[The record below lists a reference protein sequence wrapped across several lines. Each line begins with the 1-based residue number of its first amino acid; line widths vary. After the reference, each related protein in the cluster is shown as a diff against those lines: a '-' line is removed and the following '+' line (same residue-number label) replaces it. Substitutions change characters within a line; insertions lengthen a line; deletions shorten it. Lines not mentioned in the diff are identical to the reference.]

1 MRIFSCADLKEIN
14 NKVVNVFKGGE
25 LAYTAPFIH
34 LFELLKSNN
43 ENHINR
49 DIKYLWTDWRKNL
62 EGGDAS
68 QLGDLFYVGRACTG
82 KYIADNL
89 SVYNIKSATVYLAD
103 DKEDTYIMKLVFFR

>member
-1 MRIFSCADLKEIN
+1 MRNFSDADLKEME
-14 NKVVNVFKGGE
+14 NKVVNVFKGGK
-25 LAYTAPFIH
+25 LAYTAQFTH

-49 DIKYLWTDWRKNL
+49 DIRYLWTDWRKNI

-68 QLGDLFYVGRACTG
+68 QLGDFSYVGRACTG

-103 DKEDTYIMKLVFFR
+103 GREVYIMGINFFR